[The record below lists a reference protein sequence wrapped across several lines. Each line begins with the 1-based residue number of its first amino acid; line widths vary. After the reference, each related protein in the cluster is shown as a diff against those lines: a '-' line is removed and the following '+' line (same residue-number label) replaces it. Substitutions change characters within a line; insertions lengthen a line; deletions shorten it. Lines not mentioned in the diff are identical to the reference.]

1 MIDKDNLYK
10 QYLFLRR
17 DCKKG
22 FSAAVLQLSV
32 SNNVH
37 EQVII
42 KLLIEAEEGVNA

>member
-1 MIDKDNLYK
+1 MIDGESLYK

-22 FSAAVLQLSV
+22 FSDAIWQLSL
-32 SNNVH
+32 SNNRH

-42 KLLIEAEEGVNA
+42 KLLIEAEDKVNA